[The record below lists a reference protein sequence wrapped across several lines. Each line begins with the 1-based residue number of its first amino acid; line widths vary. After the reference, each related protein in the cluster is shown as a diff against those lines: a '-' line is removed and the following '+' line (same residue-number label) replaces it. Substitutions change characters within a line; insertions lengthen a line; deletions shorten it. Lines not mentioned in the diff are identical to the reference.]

1 MQAYWKIGLK
11 SISRP
16 GLRGHG
22 PSLAE
27 CPYPGAMKKTIAY
40 TTTAILCFATTIC
53 GQARKKTTRGAPPRT
68 SQQRKTPPAPPPIT
82 GAQVA
87 ISTKAGEQIIGQV
100 LEIGAYKIRVKQGD
114 LESTVPL
121 ESISSITF
129 GDVVAPVQPS
139 PAPLAAHSPNF
150 SRDAGSVIAL
160 LQAMDSATASG
171 TEYGDYSRQLAE
183 LRRATE
189 RFVNKYANSDDP
201 LETKMAVLLSA
212 AADDYSRARTIW
224 TLKLG
229 QGAGATVAVSD
240 SPAVA
245 DAVELYP
252 DLAQLGSRNKL
263 PADKLVAGLW
273 KHAALQAGR
282 ARGILEQAR

>member
-1 MQAYWKIGLK
+1 
-11 SISRP
+11 
-16 GLRGHG
+16 
-22 PSLAE
+22 
-27 CPYPGAMKKTIAY
+27 MKKTIAY
-40 TTTAILCFATTIC
+40 TTAILCLAPTIF
-53 GQARKKTTRGAPPRT
+53 GQTRKNTARKPPPRT
-68 SQQRKTPPAPPPIT
+68 SQQHKTTAAPPPIT
-82 GAQVA
+82 GTQVA
-87 ISTKAGEQIIGQV
+87 ISTKTGEQITGQV
-100 LEIGAYKIRVKQGD
+100 LEIGAYKVRVKQGD

-121 ESISSITF
+121 EAINSMRF
-129 GDVVAPVQPS
+129 GDAVAPSQPS
-139 PAPLAAHSPNF
+139 PSPPAGHSPNF
-150 SRDAGSVIAL
+150 NRDADSVMAL

-189 RFVNKYANSDDP
+189 RFVNRYANSDDP
-201 LETKMAVLLSA
+201 VETKIAALFSA
-212 AADDYSRARTIW
+212 ASDDYSRARTIW

-245 DAVELYP
+245 DSVEFYP

-273 KHAALQAGR
+273 KHAALQVGR
-282 ARGILEQAR
+282 AKKILEEAR

>member
-1 MQAYWKIGLK
+1 
-11 SISRP
+11 
-16 GLRGHG
+16 
-22 PSLAE
+22 
-27 CPYPGAMKKTIAY
+27 MKKTLAY
-40 TTTAILCFATTIC
+40 TTVILCLATTII
-53 GQARKKTTRGAPPRT
+53 GQTRKKTTRQPPPRAP
-68 SQQRKTPPAPPPIT
+68 QQHKTTPPPPIT

-87 ISTKAGEQIIGQV
+87 ISTKTGEQITGQV
-100 LEIGAYKIRVKQGD
+100 LEMGAYKVRVKQGD

-121 ESISSITF
+121 ESISSIRF
-129 GDVVAPVQPS
+129 GDATSAAQAS
-139 PAPLAAHSPNF
+139 PAPPASHSPNF
-150 SRDAGSVIAL
+150 NRDADSVIAL
-160 LQAMDSATASG
+160 LQAMDSATTSG
-171 TEYGDYSRQLAE
+171 TEYGDYGRQLVE

-189 RFVNKYANSDDP
+189 RFVNKYAGSDEP
-201 LETKMAVLLSA
+201 VETKVAAMFAAV
-212 AADDYSRARTIW
+212 ADDYSRARTIW

-229 QGAGATVAVSD
+229 QGAGATVAVTD

-282 ARGILEQAR
+282 AKKILEEAR